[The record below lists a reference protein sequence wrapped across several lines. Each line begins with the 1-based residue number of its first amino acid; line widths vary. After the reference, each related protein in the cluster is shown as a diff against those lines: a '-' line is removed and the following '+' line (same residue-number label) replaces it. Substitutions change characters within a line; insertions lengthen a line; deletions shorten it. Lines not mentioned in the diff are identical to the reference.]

1 MPRKI
6 VQSGVPNVTVKV
18 SPGTESEGKSQE
30 NSEESTSLTDEQR
43 IADEAIE
50 QSTAGAVSRAI
61 AWIWRLGND
70 GTKAYVGGVAPEL
83 VTNEFLLENCGGGEY
98 HVDYRRPKKSGGTE
112 QATARRFLVDPAV
125 PPKIP
130 PWAKVP
136 VTTNGTPADPQARGN
151 LSLNVI
157 EAGILS
163 AQQQQQQIFQQQQA
177 LLMAGLE
184 QSRTHAAMQLELM
197 RASVAAKP
205 EPPPPKED
213 RTVELIAAIVT
224 PVVSAITG
232 VITAVIARPQPDA
245 LGQFAAVAAALKPAP
260 QTPADSTQ
268 LGGLIVAL
276 KGLVDLKDSLGGGNG
291 SNPIDTGNPILDTVR
306 DVARAIPEVASAARV
321 AMQQRQGN
329 PPPAGSPETL
339 QAAPGAQGGQPD
351 PRRALSPGPGEPMGP
366 PRMATAGTETAPQP
380 NPEANGAQT
389 DEAMLRVFLKQ
400 ISDEVIQLA
409 KANRNPQRIAQAFL
423 DMHEQY
429 LDQIAWWV
437 EQPGCI
443 ENFVRDFPQWLETE
457 KLKHWLEEF
466 IQTIDKETHE
476 APQS

>member
-1 MPRKI
+1 MPRKV

-18 SPGTESEGKSQE
+18 SPSTESEGKSE
-30 NSEESTSLTDEQR
+30 EKSEDPTLTEEQR
-43 IADEAIE
+43 IADEAID
-50 QSTAGAVSRAI
+50 QSTAGAISRAV
-61 AWIWRLGND
+61 AWIWRIGKD
-70 GTKAYVGGVAPEL
+70 GSKAYVGGVAPDL
-83 VTNEFLLENCGGGEY
+83 VTNEFLLANCGGGEFQ
-98 HVDYRRPKKSGGTE
+98 VDYRRPRKSGGTE
-112 QATARRFLVDPAV
+112 QATTRRFLIDG
-125 PPKIP
+125 PPKTP
-130 PWAKVP
+130 PWASVP
-136 VTTNGTPADPQARGN
+136 GTAPSANGAAAPNPATQSMNDVLTTGVLTVVKSMQDASTTNSQLTQAA
-151 LSLNVI
+151 I
-157 EAGILS
+157 ERLREPKAEGLTAEKLTAILVPIVS
-163 AQQQQQQIFQQQQA
+163 AA
-177 LLMAGLE
+177 
-184 QSRTHAAMQLELM
+184 
-197 RASVAAKP
+197 ASVAAAIINRPLPQTPDPMATAAALAALTKQKDP
-205 EPPPPKED
+205 A
-213 RTVELIAAIVT
+213 ELIAALAPIL
-224 PVVSAITG
+224 
-232 VITAVIARPQPDA
+232 RP
-245 LGQFAAVAAALKPAP
+245 PAGP
-260 QTPADSTQ
+260 PADVTQ
-268 LGGLIVAL
+268 LGSMITAL
-276 KGLVDLKDSLGGGNG
+276 KSLVDLKDSLGGGNG

-329 PPPAGSPETL
+329 PPPSGSPETL

-437 EQPGCI
+437 EQPGCV
-443 ENFVRDFPQWLETE
+443 ENFMRDFPEWREH
-457 KLKHWLEEF
+457 KAWLEEF